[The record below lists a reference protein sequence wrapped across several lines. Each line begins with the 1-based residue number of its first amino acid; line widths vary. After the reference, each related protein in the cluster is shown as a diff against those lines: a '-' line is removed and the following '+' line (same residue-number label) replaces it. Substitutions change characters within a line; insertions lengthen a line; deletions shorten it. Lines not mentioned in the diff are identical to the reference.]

1 MTLLPVMTLGQV
13 TRQAYYTWSVSLEQ
27 SPTAHSFRTYIINF
41 KKNMLKT
48 SSSRS
53 YITHCFA
60 EY

>member
-41 KKNMLKT
+41 
-48 SSSRS
+48 
-53 YITHCFA
+53 
-60 EY
+60 